1 LFAFLQRFTRFF
13 KSVGTQFT
21 VSKRI
26 TTSKSVGD
34 DSNHPDTKRS
44 PFKASAFE
52 KVIGY
57 KFKNKETL
65 RTALTHDSHSRIYD
79 AETGK
84 VTTITPSQP
93 YSDYERMEF
102 LGDSVLGL
110 VVAEYLYQRYRK
122 KTEGYLSKLKS
133 NIVSEQYLA
142 LKAVNFQLP
151 EYLIMSDIE
160 SKNGGRQR
168 KSIIANSVESLICAI
183 YLDGG
188 FAPAK
193 QFILTHIVKG
203 YEKQLLAE
211 EMINFKCI
219 LQEYAQSKH
228 LKVPYYH
235 LAETTGPEHAKTF
248 KMIVY
253 IDNKKCGSGTGLS
266 KKEAQQRAAKDACD
280 MLGLKYN

>member
-1 LFAFLQRFTRFF
+1 MVSVF
-13 KSVGTQFT
+13 KNNKSHNLDD
-21 VSKRI
+21 KRLTDFQKI
-26 TTSKSVGD
+26 
-34 DSNHPDTKRS
+34 
-44 PFKASAFE
+44 
-52 KVIGY
+52 IGY
-57 KFKNKETL
+57 RFKDKEL
-65 RTALTHDSHSRIYD
+65 LKTALTHDSYSRVYD
-79 AETGK
+79 PETGK
-84 VTTITPSQP
+84 VTMLTPQNP
-93 YSDYERMEF
+93 AYSEYERMEF

-110 VVAEYLYQRYRK
+110 VVAEYLFTRYRK
-122 KTEGYLSKLKS
+122 KTEGYLSKIKS
-133 NIVSEQYLA
+133 NVVSEQYLA
-142 LKAVNFQLP
+142 TKAINYQLP
-151 EYLIMSDIE
+151 DYLIMSDIE

-203 YEKQLLAE
+203 FEKQLLAE

-228 LKVPYYH
+228 MKVPYYH

-253 IDNKKCGSGTGLS
+253 IDNHKCGTGTGLS

-280 MLGLKYN
+280 TLGLKYN